1 MPLAAGIVS
10 SLTGGVVSDR
20 LIRLLGSRK
29 WGRRIVGSVA
39 LALAGVCTTCTPW
52 VNEVW
57 QLAIMLGAWM
67 FFNDAMMGPAWA
79 SCADVGERYAGT
91 LSGAMNM
98 TGALAG
104 AISMIVTGQL
114 LDSSRYSTIFAVFGC
129 GYALAALCWL
139 AVDVTKPLVPREGN

>member
-1 MPLAAGIVS
+1 
-10 SLTGGVVSDR
+10 
-20 LIRLLGSRK
+20 
-29 WGRRIVGSVA
+29 
-39 LALAGVCTTCTPW
+39 
-52 VNEVW
+52 
-57 QLAIMLGAWM
+57 MLGAWV

-104 AISMIVTGQL
+104 TISMIVTGQL